1 MTISTLDLF
10 SLVAELIA
18 DEAPYFELYCI
29 EDFISASVTDD
40 YDEDC
45 EIEYDPVCDVKGKD
59 YCPRF
64 EIESEDSIIPSIFSK
79 HDLNVLKQSLTS
91 ANAHALSELSKTDIS
106 AQYRSEL
113 RSGMKDNDLL
123 SQKISSFLSHIVQVE
138 E

>member
-18 DEAPYFELYCI
+18 DEAPYFELDCYD
-29 EDFISASVTDD
+29 DFISASVISEFDENYDSVDD
-40 YDEDC
+40 VNSE
-45 EIEYDPVCDVKGKD
+45 G

-64 EIESEDSIIPSIFSK
+64 EISSDDSIVPSIFSK
-79 HDLNVLKQSLTS
+79 HDLSVLKHSLTN